1 MKRRGLGQGLSSLL
15 GAEAIVKTGTEGLK
29 EVYTSQLVPSENQP
43 RRVFNE
49 EEIEALGDSILQ
61 NGVLQPILVRRISE
75 QSYEIIAG
83 ERRWRAAKKIGLD
96 RLPVLVRD
104 MSDEEVMTV
113 ALVENL
119 QRENLNALEEAQG
132 YDRLLKKMGITQDE
146 VAKLVGKSRSH
157 VANTCRL
164 LQLPV
169 SVQNMLEVGDLSAG
183 HAKILVGV
191 ERAEDLA
198 SLMVQKKMSVR
209 QGERLLQKIKG
220 KEATKE
226 VVSLEPKQ
234 SAGVEFVVPP
244 LEVSEDE
251 KVELRRIE
259 AFLEERIGHKV
270 SIGVLG
276 DASAQVVFSLA
287 SREDLDDL
295 LAKLNTI
302 SA

>member
-1 MKRRGLGQGLSSLL
+1 
-15 GAEAIVKTGTEGLK
+15 AEAVVKTGTEGLK
-29 EVYTSQLVPSENQP
+29 EVYTSQLVPGENQP

-49 EEIEALGDSILQ
+49 EEIEALGDSCLQ
-61 NGVLQPILVRRISE
+61 NGVLQPILVRRLSE
-75 QSYEIIAG
+75 QSYEIVAG

-157 VANTCRL
+157 VANMCRL

-169 SVQNMLEVGDLSAG
+169 SVQNMLEVGNLSAG
-183 HAKILVGV
+183 HAKILVGL
-191 ERAEDLA
+191 EKAEDLA

-209 QGERLLQKIKG
+209 QGEKLLQKIKG
-220 KEATKE
+220 KEANKGA
-226 VVSLEPKQ
+226 VSLETKQ
-234 SAGVEFVVPP
+234 SAEGEFLVPS

-270 SIGVLG
+270 NIGILG
-276 DASAQVVFSLA
+276 DASAQVIFSLA
-287 SREDLDDL
+287 SREDLDDF